1 MPQAARKK
9 TAAAEVKTVI
19 PKITKSSRIKVQSSG
34 IHGRGVYA
42 VVDIPAGDTLIEY
55 TGERISLQEAEDRH
69 PHDPKQPNHTFYF
82 SLETGE
88 VIDALYGGNKA
99 RWINHSCDPNC
110 EADEVD
116 GRVFVKALRD
126 LIAGEEIFYDYGLT
140 VAERYTKKLKAEYAC
155 YCGAETCRGTML
167 APKR

>member
-9 TAAAEVKTVI
+9 TAQPEMKKSQRIEV
-19 PKITKSSRIKVQSSG
+19 RSSG

-42 VVDIPAGDTLIEY
+42 VVDIPAGERLIEY
-55 TGERISLQEAEDRH
+55 KGERISAEEAEDRH

-82 SLETGE
+82 SLEDGS
-88 VIDALYGGNKA
+88 VIDALFGGNRA

-110 EADEVD
+110 ESDEVD
-116 GRVFVKALRD
+116 GRVFIKSLRD
-126 LIAGEEIFYDYGLT
+126 LIAGEELFYDYGLT